1 MTDAPDARPARAER
15 RGRTQPRQAITSA
28 VGREASAGLLCLVV
42 LGAIT
47 LWALGAVVPVLV
59 AQYVWPLLLLSAVG
73 YFLAFE
79 GGLLRL
85 AGPRFPVLVVLVA
98 IVGIALPYLAWP
110 ARAAELAADA
120 LAWPALTAGLVAPA
134 VAVAAHLAVRVAGW
148 GDGHGPA
155 RLTTARPPSVLI
167 VFGLVL
173 ALGFAV
179 LNALH
184 GDDVPGLSNQGVL
197 ALAGRALAGVATGL
211 LLLRYADRIDGT
223 AWLRRPVVL
232 LPVTAVLAVLLV
244 ALFRFYGAALTDRAA
259 LAATGGVA
267 VLFLILRTPVAG
279 VVGLAALIAL
289 MPRLPVLLD
298 LAYSPEAGPLA
309 GLVPPLLAVVLV
321 AAVLLDQRAD
331 LLSGVLARGRRLDR
345 LRARLERYGAG
356 QLLYADL
363 TQKRISLHEL
373 TTGRQ
378 PTISFSRFFRHAR
391 SSEILDLLEA
401 LHNDPAPEAERGFPV
416 HISVDPF
423 AGTEAEQGPIRP
435 VELHVIEQ
443 FSQQAWLGLV
453 DVSLKTELE
462 ERANRADRAL
472 GEALVREERLLSV
485 AAHELRTPLSVLLM
499 LSEELDAGTPWD
511 EVAPNF
517 RKSLDRMTS
526 LLDDLRVR
534 NSKDEVHMM
543 QTTFTLREMALHLQE
558 IFTGSA
564 QANGVAL
571 LLGIS
576 QQGDTLIISDYGRVF
591 IALSKL
597 IHNAIIHSHGSEV
610 TISVFLTRQTEGK
623 AIVTWQVSDN
633 GRGISPER
641 YKTVFRPFDTDGF
654 GQDGERPGLGLYTAR
669 KAVQA
674 MGGDLS
680 LRRTSDI
687 GAVPRRLPPFSTAS
701 AKAEIAN
708 AKSYSGATFVLKH
721 PARLAER
728 VKHETLEQLPVTETQ
743 AKYSDKTVLLIE
755 DNQIVGEITVAR
767 LRRLFGKTIWSQD
780 GEDALTAYTAN
791 KPDLLLVDQL
801 LPGMLGSELVRHVR
815 ETDRHL
821 PIVGITASTL
831 GSEVAELEASG
842 ANYALE
848 KPLSV
853 QQLQKIAEEFF
864 GARNDEGQG
873 AS

>member
-1 MTDAPDARPARAER
+1 MTMTDAPDARPARAER

-298 LAYSPEAGPLA
+298 LA
-309 GLVPPLLAVVLV
+309 
-321 AAVLLDQRAD
+321 
-331 LLSGVLARGRRLDR
+331 
-345 LRARLERYGAG
+345 
-356 QLLYADL
+356 
-363 TQKRISLHEL
+363 
-373 TTGRQ
+373 
-378 PTISFSRFFRHAR
+378 
-391 SSEILDLLEA
+391 
-401 LHNDPAPEAERGFPV
+401 
-416 HISVDPF
+416 
-423 AGTEAEQGPIRP
+423 
-435 VELHVIEQ
+435 
-443 FSQQAWLGLV
+443 
-453 DVSLKTELE
+453 
-462 ERANRADRAL
+462 
-472 GEALVREERLLSV
+472 
-485 AAHELRTPLSVLLM
+485 
-499 LSEELDAGTPWD
+499 
-511 EVAPNF
+511 
-517 RKSLDRMTS
+517 
-526 LLDDLRVR
+526 
-534 NSKDEVHMM
+534 
-543 QTTFTLREMALHLQE
+543 
-558 IFTGSA
+558 
-564 QANGVAL
+564 
-571 LLGIS
+571 
-576 QQGDTLIISDYGRVF
+576 
-591 IALSKL
+591 
-597 IHNAIIHSHGSEV
+597 
-610 TISVFLTRQTEGK
+610 
-623 AIVTWQVSDN
+623 
-633 GRGISPER
+633 
-641 YKTVFRPFDTDGF
+641 
-654 GQDGERPGLGLYTAR
+654 
-669 KAVQA
+669 
-674 MGGDLS
+674 
-680 LRRTSDI
+680 
-687 GAVPRRLPPFSTAS
+687 
-701 AKAEIAN
+701 
-708 AKSYSGATFVLKH
+708 
-721 PARLAER
+721 
-728 VKHETLEQLPVTETQ
+728 
-743 AKYSDKTVLLIE
+743 
-755 DNQIVGEITVAR
+755 
-767 LRRLFGKTIWSQD
+767 
-780 GEDALTAYTAN
+780 
-791 KPDLLLVDQL
+791 
-801 LPGMLGSELVRHVR
+801 
-815 ETDRHL
+815 
-821 PIVGITASTL
+821 
-831 GSEVAELEASG
+831 
-842 ANYALE
+842 
-848 KPLSV
+848 
-853 QQLQKIAEEFF
+853 
-864 GARNDEGQG
+864 
-873 AS
+873 